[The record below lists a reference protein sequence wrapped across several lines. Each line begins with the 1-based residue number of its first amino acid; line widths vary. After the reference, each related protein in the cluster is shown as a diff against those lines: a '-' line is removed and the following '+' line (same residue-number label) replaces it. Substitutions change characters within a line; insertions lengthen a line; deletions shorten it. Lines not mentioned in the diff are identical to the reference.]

1 MSRSLRVLVVED
13 EMIVTMLLEDLL
25 AELGHTVTATAA
37 HLDDSVRL
45 AEAGGFDLA
54 MLDLNINGQQSF
66 PVAQALRARGVPF
79 VFATGYGEAGLPEA
93 WRGTPTLQKPFMAE
107 DLEAVLARMAASG

>member
-25 AELGHTVTATAA
+25 AELGHTVTATAS
-37 HLDDSVRL
+37 HLEDAVRL
-45 AEAGGFDLA
+45 AEVGGFDLA
-54 MLDLNINGQQSF
+54 MLDLNINGKQTF
-66 PVAQALRARGVPF
+66 PVAEVLRARGVPF

-93 WRGTPTLQKPFMAE
+93 WRGTPTLQKPFMGE
-107 DLEAVLARMAASG
+107 DLGLVLARIAVSS

>member
-25 AELGHTVTATAA
+25 AELGHTVTGTAS
-37 HLDDSVRL
+37 HLEDAVRL
-45 AEAGGFDLA
+45 AEAGGFDIA
-54 MLDLNINGQQSF
+54 MLDLNINGKQTF
-66 PVAQALRARGVPF
+66 PVAEVLRARGVPF

-93 WRGTPTLQKPFMAE
+93 WRGVPTLQKPFMGE
-107 DLEAVLARMAASG
+107 DLGLVLARITVSS